1 MPSQSPHPAT
11 TATVWVCHLYF
22 TSLPHFPPDG
32 ARWPGAPDRPS
43 ALLPPCPPPPSPGA
57 LPALLTPFP
66 QGSAVA
72 RQLSWVPH
80 RHFWFSV
87 SLLALGPSLVARP
100 VLVFSISGGWR
111 HPCTLGLQLVPPPL
125 PYVVSTGPDPCR
137 AAGSGCLLS
146 SRLSPENLWRPQW
159 SADKVDLPCTAL
171 FKVCQQPPVFLRLR
185 TGCPLHQLR
194 PLRSPDVC
202 PLPPGCPSGTG
213 LVSAAVSRGL
223 SRL

>member
-1 MPSQSPHPAT
+1 M
-11 TATVWVCHLYF
+11 
-22 TSLPHFPPDG
+22 
-32 ARWPGAPDRPS
+32 
-43 ALLPPCPPPPSPGA
+43 
-57 LPALLTPFP
+57 
-66 QGSAVA
+66 
-72 RQLSWVPH
+72 
-80 RHFWFSV
+80 
-87 SLLALGPSLVARP
+87 ARP

-111 HPCTLGLQLVPPPL
+111 HPCTLGLQPVPPLL

-202 PLPPGCPSGTG
+202 SPSAPRVSLGHGAGVCGCVPGSEPFVTRIVPLRGRFPRPTYRAGQALSLCGKGPGSPRADLQMVLTSCRFTRH
-213 LVSAAVSRGL
+213 LVWGIFFPG
-223 SRL
+223 